1 MVRQEQIQEVIRMQ
15 KDRFLDKNVSLLRTD
30 LTKVPIVENFTTI
43 ITGIRRCGKSTLLL
57 QLLKEHYESALYLNF
72 EDIRLAGFEYSDFV
86 RLKSEIDRQDQKVL
100 FFDEIQ
106 LVEKWEI
113 FVHQLLNEGYTVF
126 VTGSNASL
134 LSREMGT
141 HLTGRHLSMELFPF
155 SYSEFL
161 DFHNIK
167 SSEKS
172 VADYMKTGGMP
183 EFVKTGQ
190 SLILNSLTDD
200 IVVRD
205 IAIRHNI
212 RDVYPLKQL
221 AVYLI
226 SNIGKPV
233 SANKLTGIFGIKS
246 ATTLLEYFDYFQDSY
261 LLEFVPQFSY
271 SLRAQTRN
279 PKKVYT
285 IDTGFIEAVS
295 LSFSEDNGRK
305 FENMIYLHLRRKY
318 RELYYFKDKSECDF
332 VVFEK
337 GKPIQ
342 LVQTC
347 YEIND
352 ENFEREYNGLKKAME
367 FFDLKDGV
375 IVTMNQ
381 KDEFNENGFKI
392 NLIPAYEFLI

>member
-1 MVRQEQIQEVIRMQ
+1 MVRQEQIQEVIRVQ

-57 QLLKEHYESALYLNF
+57 QLLKEHYDSALYLNF

-126 VTGSNASL
+126 ITGSNASL

-337 GKPIQ
+337 DKPIQ
-342 LVQTC
+342 LVQAC

>member
-337 GKPIQ
+337 DKPIQ
-342 LVQTC
+342 LVQAC

-375 IVTMNQ
+375 IVTINQ